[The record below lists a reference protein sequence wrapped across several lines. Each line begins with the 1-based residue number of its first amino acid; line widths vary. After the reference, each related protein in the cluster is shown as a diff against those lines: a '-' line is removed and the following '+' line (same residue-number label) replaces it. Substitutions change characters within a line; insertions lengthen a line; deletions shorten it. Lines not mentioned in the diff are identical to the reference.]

1 MRIKI
6 QRTRC
11 WRVCG
16 SSKPLIVWLD
26 GSRGR
31 RMVHIHRRDSL
42 VRKIQPEI
50 TEGLSVC
57 DGLIQASI
65 PCLTNAG
72 KETRDEFQTSA

>member
-16 SSKPLIVWLD
+16 PSKPLIIWQD
-26 GSRGR
+26 GPR
-31 RMVHIHRRDSL
+31 RHRVVHVDRRDSL
-42 VRKIQPEI
+42 VRKTQHEI

-57 DGLIQASI
+57 NGLIQANI
-65 PCLTNAG
+65 PYLTNAR
-72 KETRDEFQTSA
+72 KETQDEFQTAA

>member
-16 SSKPLIVWLD
+16 SSKPLILWLD

-31 RMVHIHRRDSL
+31 RMVHVHRRESL
-42 VRKIQPEI
+42 VSNIQHEI
-50 TEGLSVC
+50 TQDLSVC
-57 DGLIQASI
+57 DGLMQTNIAY
-65 PCLTNAG
+65 LTNAR
-72 KETRDEFQTSA
+72 KEAQDEFQTSP